1 MSGAIFL
8 YAFLLL
14 VAAAFLWGAYRVL
27 GQPTQLAPADYTL
40 VLIDVADS
48 GLRAAARLRTAAEA
62 RSDGSGLD
70 DVAIQSRK
78 IFQTGYYQALR
89 LRPTT
94 GPDTAVAI
102 RDRLARACEACD
114 WASRMIGSESNRNPE
129 VLKAA
134 RRLLD
139 GGEAELR
146 ASIEALRPPAGAPT
160 GNTPP

>member
-27 GQPTQLAPADYTL
+27 GQPTRLAPADYTV

-48 GLRAAARLRTAAEA
+48 GLRAAARLRAASEA
-62 RSDGSGLD
+62 TPDGSGLD
-70 DVAIQSRK
+70 DVATQSRK

-94 GPDTAVAI
+94 GPDTAVTI

-114 WASRMIGSESNRNPE
+114 WASRMMGSESNRNPE
-129 VLKAA
+129 VLAAA

-139 GGEAELR
+139 SGEAELR
-146 ASIEALRPPAGAPT
+146 ASVEALRSPAGART

>member
-14 VAAAFLWGAYRVL
+14 VAAVFLWGVYRVL
-27 GQPTQLAPADYTL
+27 GQPTRLAPADYTI

-48 GLRAAARLRTAAEA
+48 ALRAAARLRAAAEA
-62 RSDGSGLD
+62 ASDGSGID
-70 DVAIQSRK
+70 DVATGSRK

-94 GPDTAVAI
+94 GADTAVDI
-102 RDRLARACEACD
+102 RHRLAGACEACD
-114 WASRMIGSESNRNPE
+114 WASRMMGSESNRNPE

-134 RRLLD
+134 RQLLD
-139 GGEAELR
+139 SGEADLR
-146 ASIEALRPPAGAPT
+146 ASIAALRPPAGAPT
-160 GNTPP
+160 GNNPP